1 MGKARPNACYSPEN
15 AVEYLYLYPSQQHH
29 REETAMEQNK
39 TKPLG
44 FWMVLIAVLAAVAI
58 VGMILVHGNRHTGGA
73 VQVTQNGETVGL
85 YPLDEDQTL
94 RFDSDNGGYNIVVIS
109 GGTVRVSQASCP
121 DQVCVR
127 KGATDQTND
136 PIACLPNKLVVQVV
150 GGGQK
155 NNQLDGVS

>member
-1 MGKARPNACYSPEN
+1 MDGP
-15 AVEYLYLYPSQQHH
+15 H
-29 REETAMEQNK
+29 R
-39 TKPLG
+39 
-44 FWMVLIAVLAAVAI
+44 
-58 VGMILVHGNRHTGGA
+58 RHRRRSHSWHDPGPWQPPHRRGRA
-73 VQVTQNGETVGL
+73 GDAERR
-85 YPLDEDQTL
+85 D

-109 GGTVRVSQASCP
+109 GGTVRVSEASCP

-150 GGGQK
+150 GGGEQ

>member
-1 MGKARPNACYSPEN
+1 
-15 AVEYLYLYPSQQHH
+15 
-29 REETAMEQNK
+29 MEPKK

-44 FWMVLIAVLAAVAI
+44 FWMVLIAVIAAVAI
-58 VGMILVHGNRHTGGA
+58 LGMILVHGNRHTGGA

-109 GGTVRVSQASCP
+109 GGTVRVSEASCP

-127 KGATDQTND
+127 KGVTDQTND

-150 GGGQK
+150 GGGEQ

>member
-1 MGKARPNACYSPEN
+1 
-15 AVEYLYLYPSQQHH
+15 
-29 REETAMEQNK
+29 MEQNK

-44 FWMVLIAVLAAVAI
+44 FWMVLIAVLAAVAL
-58 VGMILVHGNRHTGGA
+58 VGMILVRGN
-73 VQVTQNGETVGL
+73 
-85 YPLDEDQTL
+85 
-94 RFDSDNGGYNIVVIS
+94 SDNGGYNIVVIS
-109 GGTVRVSQASCP
+109 GGTVRVSEASCP

-150 GGGQK
+150 GGGEQ

>member
-1 MGKARPNACYSPEN
+1 
-15 AVEYLYLYPSQQHH
+15 
-29 REETAMEQNK
+29 MEPKK

-44 FWMVLIAVLAAVAI
+44 FWMVLIAVIAAAAI
-58 VGMILVHGNRHTGGA
+58 LGMILVHGNRHTGGA

-127 KGATDQTND
+127 KGATDQTHD

-150 GGGQK
+150 GGGEQ

>member
-1 MGKARPNACYSPEN
+1 
-15 AVEYLYLYPSQQHH
+15 
-29 REETAMEQNK
+29 MEQNK

-44 FWMVLIAVLAAVAI
+44 FWMVLIAVLAAVAL
-58 VGMILVHGNRHTGGA
+58 VGMILVRGNRHTGGA
-73 VQVTQNGETVGL
+73 VQVTQNGEVVGL

-94 RFDSDNGGYNIVVIS
+94 RFDSDNGGYNIVEIS

-121 DQVCVR
+121 DQVCVH

-150 GGGQK
+150 GGSQE

>member
-1 MGKARPNACYSPEN
+1 
-15 AVEYLYLYPSQQHH
+15 
-29 REETAMEQNK
+29 MEPKK

-44 FWMVLIAVLAAVAI
+44 FWMVLIAVLAAVAL
-58 VGMILVHGNRHTGGA
+58 VGALVLGA
-73 VQVTQNGETVGL
+73 CSAPAPAENGEVVGL

-150 GGGQK
+150 GGGEQ

>member
-1 MGKARPNACYSPEN
+1 
-15 AVEYLYLYPSQQHH
+15 
-29 REETAMEQNK
+29 MEPKK

-44 FWMVLIAVLAAVAI
+44 FWMVLIAVIAAAAI
-58 VGMILVHGNRHTGGA
+58 LGMILVHGNRHTGGA

-121 DQVCVR
+121 V
-127 KGATDQTND
+127 
-136 PIACLPNKLVVQVV
+136 
-150 GGGQK
+150 
-155 NNQLDGVS
+155 

>member
-1 MGKARPNACYSPEN
+1 
-15 AVEYLYLYPSQQHH
+15 
-29 REETAMEQNK
+29 MEPKK

-44 FWMVLIAVLAAVAI
+44 FWMVLIAVIAAAAI
-58 VGMILVHGNRHTGGA
+58 LGMILVHGNRHTGGA
-73 VQVTQNGETVGL
+73 VGL

-109 GGTVRVSQASCP
+109 GGTVRVSEASCP

-127 KGATDQTND
+127 EGATDQTND

-150 GGGQK
+150 GGGEQ

>member
-1 MGKARPNACYSPEN
+1 
-15 AVEYLYLYPSQQHH
+15 
-29 REETAMEQNK
+29 MEQNK

-44 FWMVLIAVLAAVAI
+44 FWMVLLAVLVAVAL
-58 VGMILVHGNRHTGGA
+58 VGMILVRGNRHTGGA
-73 VQVTQNGETVGL
+73 VQVTQNGEVVGL

-94 RFDSDNGGYNIVVIS
+94 RFDSDNGGYNIVEIS

-121 DQVCVR
+121 DQVCVH

-150 GGGQK
+150 GGSQE

>member
-1 MGKARPNACYSPEN
+1 
-15 AVEYLYLYPSQQHH
+15 
-29 REETAMEQNK
+29 MEPKK

-44 FWMVLIAVLAAVAI
+44 FWMVLIAVIAAAAI
-58 VGMILVHGNRHTGGA
+58 LGMILVHGNRHTGGA

-85 YPLDEDQTL
+85 FPLDEDQTL
-94 RFDSDNGGYNIVVIS
+94 GGYNIVVIS

-121 DQVCVR
+121 DQVCVH

-150 GGGQK
+150 GGGEQ

>member
-1 MGKARPNACYSPEN
+1 
-15 AVEYLYLYPSQQHH
+15 
-29 REETAMEQNK
+29 MEQKK
-39 TKPLG
+39 TKSLG
-44 FWMVLIAVLAAVAI
+44 FWMVLIAVLAAVCI
-58 VGMILVHGNRHTGGA
+58 VGMILINGNRHTGGA
-73 VQVTQNGETVGL
+73 VQVTQNGEVVGL

-94 RFDSDNGGYNIVVIS
+94 RFDSDSGGYNIVVIS
-109 GGTVRVSQASCP
+109 NGTVRVSEASCP

-150 GGGQK
+150 GGGED

>member
-1 MGKARPNACYSPEN
+1 MA
-15 AVEYLYLYPSQQHH
+15 
-29 REETAMEQNK
+29 TA
-39 TKPLG
+39 TPAG
-44 FWMVLIAVLAAVAI
+44 PC
-58 VGMILVHGNRHTGGA
+58 
-73 VQVTQNGETVGL
+73 QVTQNGETVGL

-109 GGTVRVSQASCP
+109 GGTVRVSEASCP

-150 GGGQK
+150 GGGEQ